1 MPTTLPIPLIT
12 GQDILDNY
20 PTLVNRTGITSQAA
34 LDRMAKGAISD
45 IRRVLGFEPQLD
57 KTTKILSLEET
68 LDGGRPIVS
77 LLAEIDT
84 HSTGAVLQV
93 YELGTLLTRRP
104 DFTSGTGDF
113 SIAES
118 GRELYRL
125 AGAGARTQGIWG
137 ANSAVA
143 GGLGLLGVSGMRLE
157 GDYKDLYRACIRV
170 VYTPAVDLDLLVDV
184 ALDLCQLKLL
194 TRIGGSYSASDDE
207 QEVNFTMP
215 GAGSTGGTPGK
226 DSILARLPRTYYLA
240 TGG

>member
-12 GQDILDNY
+12 GQDIIDNY
-20 PTLVNRTGITSQAA
+20 PTIVNRAGITSQAA
-34 LDRMAKGAISD
+34 LDRIAKGAISD

-57 KTTKILSLEET
+57 KTTKLLSSVEET

-77 LLAEIDT
+77 LLAEVDS

-113 SIAES
+113 TIAES

-143 GGLGLLGVSGMRLE
+143 GGLGLLGGMRLE

-170 VYTPAVDLDLLVDV
+170 VYTPNIDLDLLMDV

-194 TRIGGSYSASDDE
+194 ARIGGSYSASDDE
-207 QEVNFTMP
+207 QSVSFTMP
-215 GAGSTGGTPGK
+215 GSTGLTPGK
-226 DSILARLPRTYYLA
+226 DSILARLPRTCYLG